1 MKKIFELTF
10 SDRIVI
16 TEIKSELSFSVYEAK
31 KWLKEKYPNIK
42 SIKYLKK

>member
-1 MKKIFELTF
+1 MIIIKSRYYNMKKIFELTF

-31 KWLKEKYPNIK
+31 K
-42 SIKYLKK
+42 